1 MFKGSSSSGQL
12 LTESTPMLGMTHAAD
27 GNLVR
32 LFPSRRK
39 AVFENVAF
47 TQGMAPLSELYDR
60 SSRLM
65 AMNEGTLPV
74 NALKA
79 KLTPGTGPRMV
90 SGSVPLNL
98 LADKMSTKLH
108 VVQLNKKVG
117 RSSALFA
124 ALNIDKLV
132 WFTIPSGMG
141 PVKKFEEISIS
152 SNS

>member
-1 MFKGSSSSGQL
+1 M
-12 LTESTPMLGMTHAAD
+12 
-27 GNLVR
+27 
-32 LFPSRRK
+32 
-39 AVFENVAF
+39 FENVAF

-152 SNS
+152 SNSCISG